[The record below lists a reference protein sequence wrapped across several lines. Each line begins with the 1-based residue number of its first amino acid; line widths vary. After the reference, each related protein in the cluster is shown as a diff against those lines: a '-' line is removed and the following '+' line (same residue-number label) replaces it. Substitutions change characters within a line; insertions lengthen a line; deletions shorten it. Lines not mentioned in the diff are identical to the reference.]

1 MKVKDLIHELYYFDD
16 NDDIF
21 ALYYDKEKD
30 DEYECDI
37 EVKGDAIPILI
48 LERKG
53 EEKYVN

>member
-21 ALYYDKEKD
+21 ALFYDKEKVV
-30 DEYECDI
+30 EYECNI

-48 LERKG
+48 LEKKG
-53 EEKYVN
+53 EENYVN